1 MGTTI
6 AAIAAF
12 VAFVG
17 IAIGVWY
24 VGSRRAV
31 NKALESTTP
40 SQQQL
45 DAAKVGADARAQAE
59 ADRVKNE
66 TFDQQIA
73 RARALR
79 DRGRMR
85 DNTP

>member
-12 VAFVG
+12 VAFIG

-31 NKALESTTP
+31 NKALESTAP
-40 SQQQL
+40 SKQQL
-45 DAAKVGADARAQAE
+45 DAAKVEADNRALAA

-66 TFDQQIA
+66 TFEQQIA
-73 RARALR
+73 RARALAE
-79 DRGRMR
+79 RGRMR
-85 DNTP
+85 DNKP